1 MTLGIGKGKRLY
13 SQAVYS
19 QNDSGTKKTRTM
31 RKKADSK
38 PKMSSS
44 MLARAVRREI
54 YKQSET
60 KHVNIIGDEVSL
72 STIASGTGLPLI
84 SQPYPAVG
92 PEPNERIGNKIQPVG
107 FSFKAVYWNQYS
119 YPVMVRRMIIKVQ
132 DGTLTNTEILSNLFE
147 GVTANVDASDNG
159 AMQFLLRK
167 VNREGFVCLKDDLIT
182 LGINNGGSSLVSD
195 KTYVKLAGSQSYR
208 ENAATHA
215 MNDRIVVIHL
225 AREGDGDE
233 STGSTIEFSY
243 A

>member
-1 MTLGIGKGKRLY
+1 MHSVSSNY
-13 SQAVYS
+13 ESSQPT
-19 QNDSGTKKTRTM
+19 TKKSRTI
-31 RKKADSK
+31 RKKTKAK
-38 PKMSSS
+38 PTVPAS
-44 MLARAVRREI
+44 MLAKAVRREL

-132 DGTLTNTEILSNLFE
+132 DGTLSNTEILSNLFE
-147 GVTANVDASDNG
+147 GVTANVDAADGGS
-159 AMQFLLRK
+159 MQFLLRK
-167 VNREGFVCLKDDLIT
+167 INREGFTCLKDDLIT
-182 LGINNGGSSLVSD
+182 LGINNGGSSLISD
-195 KTYVKLAGSQSYR
+195 KCYVKLTGSQSYR

-215 MNDRIVVIHL
+215 MNDRIVVVHL

-243 A
+243 ACDFYYKDF